1 MKKDKVNIGYEAERL
16 YSLINEQLLK
26 EYATT
31 IHFYFHSN
39 FGLCFVNIKYE
50 FSNATYLYSNTYTKA
65 DLKQCIE
72 DIKTALERLK

>member
-1 MKKDKVNIGYEAERL
+1 MKKDKVNIGVEAERL

-39 FGLCFVNIKYE
+39 FGLCFINVKYN
-50 FSNATYLYSNTYTKA
+50 FNNATYLYSNTYTKA
-65 DLKQCIE
+65 DLRQCIE
-72 DIKTALERLK
+72 DITKALERLK

>member
-1 MKKDKVNIGYEAERL
+1 MKKDKINIGVEAERL

-39 FGLCFVNIKYE
+39 FGLCFVNVKYE
-50 FSNATYLYSNTYTKA
+50 FSNAIYLYSNTYTKA
-65 DLKQCIE
+65 DLKQCID
-72 DIKTALERLK
+72 DIKIALERLK